1 MSGEVRVVT
10 GAAPRRM
17 KPPTPVPL
25 HRLAIEALCDFL
37 ESSGPPA
44 DNRLQPESVLAEQ
57 LGVSRATIR
66 ETLLAM
72 EREGYITKKHGVGT
86 FVHPSALKARTRIES
101 VVDFGELLARTGCTR
116 VEAVTQ
122 TSTAVAGDYAGPL
135 GVAPD
140 HGLVIYKR
148 IFLADGRPAI
158 YTVIRIPRAVLS
170 AESPA
175 PAASESIFSLIRK
188 VSGEEATHRIA
199 WLKARMVDAE
209 VGEAL
214 GLPAGEPILSWDSI
228 LYNYRDRPLLHSSV
242 FFNTTVVPL
251 CTVGMTASADRSRE
265 VEPGD

>member
-1 MSGEVRVVT
+1 MT
-10 GAAPRRM
+10 AAAPRRM
-17 KPPTPVPL
+17 KPTTPVPL

-86 FVHPSALKARTRIES
+86 FVHPSALKAKTRIES

-116 VEAVTQ
+116 VEAVTEA
-122 TSTAVAGDYAGPL
+122 SAAVAGDYAGSL

-148 IFLADGRPAI
+148 VFLADGRPAI
-158 YTVIRIPRAVLS
+158 YTIIRVPRAIIS
-170 AESPA
+170 GDSPA
-175 PAASESIFSLIRK
+175 PTAAESIFSLIK
-188 VSGEEATHRIA
+188 KASGEEATHRIA
-199 WLKARMVDAE
+199 WLKAKTVDAE
-209 VGEAL
+209 VGKAL
-214 GLPAGEPILSWDSI
+214 GLTTGEPILSWDSV

-242 FFNTTVVPL
+242 FFNTTVIPL
-251 CTVGMTASADRSRE
+251 CTVGMTASADPTRE